1 MDYRELNRES
11 RQTNLLQST
20 VYWITDLIAVV
31 ALAVFVVVF
40 FCERVTVTG
49 HSMETAL
56 AAGDVVL
63 VDQVRYHFDEP
74 GRFDVIVFDKENNG
88 ADKTYVKRI
97 IGLPGE
103 RVQIINETIYINGAP
118 LEAAGELAYVA
129 LSGLSEEEILLGPEE
144 YFVLGD
150 NRESSEDSRFP
161 NIGNVARSQI
171 RGCVWFRIAPFKDLG
186 LIRYQEE
193 KE

>member
-1 MDYRELNRES
+1 MDYKELNREN
-11 RQTNLLQST
+11 RQTNLLRSA
-20 VYWITDLIAVV
+20 VYWITDLVAVI

-40 FCERVTVTG
+40 FCERVTIIG
-49 HSMETAL
+49 HSMEPEM

-63 VDQVRYHFDEP
+63 VDQVRYHFYEP
-74 GRFDVIVFDKENNG
+74 ERFDVIVFNKENNG

-103 RVQIINETIYINGAP
+103 TVQIINETVYINGVP
-118 LEAAGELAYVA
+118 LQAAGELEKVA
-129 LSGLSEEEILLGPEE
+129 LYGQAEKEILLGPDE

-161 NIGNVARSQI
+161 NIGNVMRDEI
-171 RGCVWFRIAPFKDLG
+171 RGCIWFRISPFKDLG
-186 LIRYQEE
+186 LIRYQAGEE
-193 KE
+193 